1 MTRASPGQG
10 GALTALNKTLALT
23 GPWPSE
29 AMGSGSLVGSEML
42 GSLFTPSSSSGW
54 EGAMAGTCHSQGVLR
69 LCWCGSQ
76 WPRLSLWH
84 LGTTH
89 IPAGVAMPGWVCGA
103 AGWAWG
109 EFRRGSGPAHRHA
122 CLYLLPY
129 TCTQV
134 HVCPLC
140 LKRPPSLTWSLL
152 HHLRVPTQ
160 CRPARGAS
168 PALLPHTP
176 PAPCF
181 PLPPGPLAPSTR
193 SASSAPV
200 HTGSPTGQ
208 CSPPAPA
215 FRAGPSRLLVFSD
228 LVGGLN

>member
-1 MTRASPGQG
+1 
-10 GALTALNKTLALT
+10 
-23 GPWPSE
+23 
-29 AMGSGSLVGSEML
+29 
-42 GSLFTPSSSSGW
+42 
-54 EGAMAGTCHSQGVLR
+54 MAGTCHSQGVLR

-122 CLYLLPY
+122 CLYLLPH

-140 LKRPPSLTWSLL
+140 LGSLSQPHLFDKHHLFKKFFYIFKIFAYTGSSLL
-152 HHLRVPTQ
+152 HRLFSSCSEQESLSSCAVRASHSSGLSHCGTQ
-160 CRPARGAS
+160 
-168 PALLPHTP
+168 L
-176 PAPCF
+176 
-181 PLPPGPLAPSTR
+181 
-193 SASSAPV
+193 
-200 HTGSPTGQ
+200 
-208 CSPPAPA
+208 
-215 FRAGPSRLLVFSD
+215 
-228 LVGGLN
+228 